1 MKLPKYLIRSTDYAI
16 FVKTDEDCYIHED
29 NVGKDYLFNCFS
41 YKDLINVNF
50 FHCEEKDFPEI
61 IEKQKLYSEY
71 QNWSSR
77 SDGHGGVKG
86 GSFEGFLKEKK

>member
-1 MKLPKYLIRSTDYAI
+1 MQLPKYLIRSTDYSI

-50 FHCEEKDFPEI
+50 FPCEEKELPEI

-71 QNWSSR
+71 QNWISR
-77 SDGHGGVKG
+77 SDGHGGCKG
-86 GSFEGFLKEKK
+86 GTFEEFLKTK